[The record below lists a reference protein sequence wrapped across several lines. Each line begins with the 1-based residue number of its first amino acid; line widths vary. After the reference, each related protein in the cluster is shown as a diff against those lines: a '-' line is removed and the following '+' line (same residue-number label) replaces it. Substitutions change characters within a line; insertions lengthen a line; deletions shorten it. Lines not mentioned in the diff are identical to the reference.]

1 MDVLQ
6 GIQNILLYVASFVV
20 VLSVVVFVHE
30 FGHFQVA
37 RWRKVA
43 IDTFSIGFGKTLFGW
58 RDKQGVHWKVGA
70 LPLGGYVKF
79 ADDADAMSS
88 GPREQI
94 NDPAILAEARRKGLF
109 HAQPLST
116 RAMVVAAGPLTN
128 FVFSIF
134 AFALFVFIM
143 GRDVTDRSTIPAR
156 VQSVTENSAA
166 AQAGL
171 QSRDIIRSVNGAPVS
186 NFEDLLEQMAG
197 AAGAEIT
204 LQVQRNDQTL
214 TFTATPAAAAASGP
228 RATQGVLGVTG
239 PMVLAEER
247 VLQRFG
253 PLDSIGVGA
262 QATWSIIAQ
271 TGAYIGAVFSGRA
284 SGDQIAGPLGI
295 INVSGQVASN
305 ALDNAPGATGGDDW
319 PQKLQTLALALLNLA
334 AVLSVA
340 VGFVNLLPIPILDG
354 GHLLFYA
361 IEALRGGKPI
371 PPAAQEWA
379 YRAGFAVMASLF
391 LFATWNDI
399 TRLFPGAQ

>member
-6 GIQNILLYVASFVV
+6 GIQNLAVYLASFIV

-43 IDTFSIGFGKTLFGW
+43 IDTFSIGFGKTLVGW
-58 RDKQGVHWKVGA
+58 RDRHGVQWKIGA

-94 NDPAILAEARRKGLF
+94 NDPAVMAEARAKGLF

-116 RAMVVAAGPLTN
+116 RSMVVAAGPMTN
-128 FVFSIF
+128 FIFSIL
-134 AFALFVFIM
+134 AFAAIALII
-143 GRDVTDRSTIPAR
+143 GRDATNIDAIPAR
-156 VQSVTENSAA
+156 IAVVGEGSAA
-166 AQAGL
+166 QTAGV
-171 QSRDIIRSVNGAPVS
+171 QPNDIIRTANGQS
-186 NFEDLLEQMAG
+186 IENFGDLQAIV
-197 AAGAEIT
+197 ATSAERPLVLGVERDGQLIN
-204 LQVQRNDQTL
+204 LN
-214 TFTATPAAAAASGP
+214 ATPARAGEGPNAGQGLLGVSGP
-228 RATQGVLGVTG
+228 LVLDDERVVERYGVLE
-239 PMVLAEER
+239 A
-247 VLQRFG
+247 
-253 PLDSIGVGA
+253 IGAGA
-262 QATWSIIAQ
+262 QGTWAIVAQ
-271 TGAYIGAVFSGRA
+271 TGVYIGQVFAGRE

-305 ALDNAPGATGGDDW
+305 ALSDRGDSTLGD
-319 PQKLQTLALALLNLA
+319 KLGMLGLALLNLA

-361 IEALRGGKPI
+361 IEAIRGGKPI
-371 PPAAQEWA
+371 PAAAQEWA

-399 TRLFPGAQ
+399 TRLFPGAP

>member
-1 MDVLQ
+1 MPDVLQ
-6 GIQNILLYVASFVV
+6 SIQNIALYAASFVV

-43 IDTFSIGFGKTLFGW
+43 IDTFSIGFGKTLLGW
-58 RDKQGVHWKVGA
+58 RDKQGVQWKIGA

-79 ADDADAMSS
+79 ADDADAMST

-94 NDPAILAEARRKGLF
+94 TDPAVMAEARRKGLF
-109 HAQPLST
+109 HAQSLTT
-116 RAMVVAAGPLTN
+116 RSLVVAAGPFTN
-128 FVFSIF
+128 FVFSIL
-134 AFALFVFIM
+134 AFAAIALIL
-143 GRDVTDRSTIPAR
+143 GRNVTDLDQIPAR
-156 VQSVTENSAA
+156 IAGVTAQSVAARAGIQPNDIIRTVDGQPVRNFTE
-166 AQAGL
+166 L
-171 QSRDIIRSVNGAPVS
+171 QSRVS
-186 NFEDLLEQMAG
+186 TSAG
-197 AAGAEIT
+197 RALALGVERDGRLIA
-204 LQVQRNDQTL
+204 LD
-214 TFTATPAAAAASGP
+214 ATPARAPANNTNIGP
-228 RATQGVLGVTG
+228 REGQGILGVTG
-239 PMVLAEER
+239 PLILRSER
-247 VLQRFG
+247 QVEPYG
-253 PLDSIGVGA
+253 PLEAIQVGA
-262 QATWSIIAQ
+262 LNTWNIVAQ
-271 TGAYIGAVFSGRA
+271 TGVYIGQVFAGRE

-295 INVSGQVASN
+295 INVSGQVAAG
-305 ALDNAPGATGGDDW
+305 ALSGPDDDW
-319 PQKLQTLALALLNLA
+319 AGKLGMLGLALLNLA

-399 TRLFPGAQ
+399 TRLLPGAQ